1 MSALTG
7 EVLWITIALLGVG
20 TFAIRFSFL
29 AFAGERPLPA
39 WALRAL
45 RYVPTSVLPAASSS
59 VSRAAESPMVLWPDA
74 TGGAADLLRA
84 LAALTALV
92 VGAVVRNVLAAIG
105 AGLAVLYGLLALGF

>member
-29 AFAGERPLPA
+29 GFAGERPLPA

-45 RYVPTSVLPAASSS
+45 RYVPTSVLPALVA
-59 VSRAAESPMVLWPDA
+59 PMVLWPDA
-74 TGGAADLLRA
+74 TGGAADLPRA